1 MKIAQN
7 IFLRSIGFSIH
18 QNILQWRRV
27 LSARKRIHRDKFVP
41 RMGQFSKK
49 GLTSISGSDIL

>member
-7 IFLRSIGFSIH
+7 IFLRSIGFSIR
-18 QNILQWRRV
+18 QNIPRQWSI
-27 LSARKRIHRDKFVP
+27 LCALKRIHRDKFVS

-49 GLTSISGSDIL
+49 GLTSISDDDIL